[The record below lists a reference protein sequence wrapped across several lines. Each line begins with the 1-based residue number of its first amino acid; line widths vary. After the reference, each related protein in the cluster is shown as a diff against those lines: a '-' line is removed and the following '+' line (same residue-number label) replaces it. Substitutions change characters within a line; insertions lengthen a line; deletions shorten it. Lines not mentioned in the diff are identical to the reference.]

1 MAKLDL
7 LEKKSI
13 IGMIHTLALPGT
25 MDYCGDMTKVIDRAL
40 ADLHAMQNAGVDA
53 VIVENFCDHPAGT
66 KLEPEQMAA
75 LTAVATVV
83 AREATIPVGIDA
95 AFCDPMASL
104 AIAVAVGATFIRVP
118 VFVDTVVTSDGIVK
132 PCARELQRYRKLL
145 GAENIALLCDIQT
158 KHTFMLSSAISIE
171 ESALMATECGAD
183 ALIITGAHTGSASPL
198 ETIRLLKD
206 NHLDDAGRMLF
217 ENNPLTTVCSLVCN
231 HENQCEG
238 HCIRNRMPSHDP
250 VHFSIIEDYIS
261 TTYANKMT
269 SGPAPKNG
277 MKAAV
282 VGSGPAGLTVAVLLA
297 RWGYDVTIFDA
308 RDKIGGVMRYGI
320 PNYRL
325 PDSVLDDFQYRH
337 LELKGIHV
345 RPNTAIGKTITIDDL
360 FRDGYKSVFIG
371 AGLWKANAMHIK
383 GETLGNAAF
392 GIDYLANSKAFQL
405 GDDIAVIGVGNSA
418 MDCAR
423 TAIRNGAR
431 HVTCYARR
439 DEECISA
446 SEHEVRYAKLE
457 GVGFRFCKAPV
468 EIRENG
474 IICRDTVKGEDGKFT
489 QIEGS
494 ETFYPHTG
502 VIVSV
507 SQGSESNL
515 VKTTTGIETNQ
526 KGLLTVSEDGSTTRE
541 GVFAGGDA
549 VMGARTVV
557 EAVAVA
563 KKVAESMDAYM
574 KSLPAEEVADPYANI
589 PVFQTPTSDV
599 LAKQEI

>member
-1 MAKLDL
+1 MALHVLDEANRCL
-7 LEKKSI
+7 GCKKPLCQQ
-13 IGMIHTLALPGT
+13 GCPIHTN
-25 MDYCGDMTKVIDRAL
+25 I
-40 ADLHAMQNAGVDA
+40 
-53 VIVENFCDHPAGT
+53 
-66 KLEPEQMAA
+66 PE
-75 LTAVATVV
+75 V
-83 AREATIPVGIDA
+83 
-95 AFCDPMASL
+95 
-104 AIAVAVGATFIRVP
+104 
-118 VFVDTVVTSDGIVK
+118 
-132 PCARELQRYRKLL
+132 
-145 GAENIALLCDIQT
+145 
-158 KHTFMLSSAISIE
+158 
-171 ESALMATECGAD
+171 
-183 ALIITGAHTGSASPL
+183 
-198 ETIRLLKD
+198 IRLLKANQMD
-206 NHLDDAGRMLF
+206 EAGRMLF
-217 ENNPLTTVCSLVCN
+217 ENNPLTTVCALVCN

-238 HCIRNRMPSHDP
+238 HCVRNRMPSHDP

-261 TTYANKMT
+261 TTYA
-269 SGPAPKNG
+269 
-277 MKAAV
+277 
-282 VGSGPAGLTVAVLLA
+282 
-297 RWGYDVTIFDA
+297 IFDA

-337 LELKGIHV
+337 LELKGIKV
-345 RPNTAIGKTITIDDL
+345 RPNTTIGKTITIDDL

-383 GETLGNAAF
+383 GETLGNVAF
-392 GIDYLANSKAFQL
+392 GIDYLANSKAFRL
-405 GDDIAVIGVGNSA
+405 GSDVAVIGVGNSA

-439 DEECISA
+439 DESCISA
-446 SEHEVRYAKLE
+446 SEYEVSYAKLE

-474 IICRDTVKGEDGKFT
+474 LICRDTVKGEDGRFT
-489 QIEGS
+489 QVEGS
-494 ETFYPHTG
+494 EIFYPHTG

-515 VKTTTGIETNQ
+515 VKTTTGIATNQ

-563 KKVAESMDAYM
+563 KKVAESMDVYM

>member
-1 MAKLDL
+1 MALHVLDEANRCL
-7 LEKKSI
+7 GCKKPMCQE
-13 IGMIHTLALPGT
+13 GCPIHTN
-25 MDYCGDMTKVIDRAL
+25 I
-40 ADLHAMQNAGVDA
+40 
-53 VIVENFCDHPAGT
+53 
-66 KLEPEQMAA
+66 PE
-75 LTAVATVV
+75 V
-83 AREATIPVGIDA
+83 
-95 AFCDPMASL
+95 
-104 AIAVAVGATFIRVP
+104 
-118 VFVDTVVTSDGIVK
+118 
-132 PCARELQRYRKLL
+132 
-145 GAENIALLCDIQT
+145 
-158 KHTFMLSSAISIE
+158 
-171 ESALMATECGAD
+171 
-183 ALIITGAHTGSASPL
+183 
-198 ETIRLLKD
+198 IRLLKA
-206 NHLDDAGRMLF
+206 NQMDDAGRMLF

-231 HENQCEG
+231 HEKQCEG

-269 SGPAPKNG
+269 AGPAPKNG

-282 VGSGPAGLTVAVLLA
+282 VGSGPAGLTIAVLLA

-337 LELKGIHV
+337 LELKGIKV
-345 RPNTAIGKTITIDDL
+345 RPNTTIGKTITIDDL

-371 AGLWKANAMHIK
+371 AGLWKAN
-383 GETLGNAAF
+383 
-392 GIDYLANSKAFQL
+392 
-405 GDDIAVIGVGNSA
+405 SA

-439 DEECISA
+439 DESCISA
-446 SEHEVRYAKLE
+446 SEYEVSYAKLE

-474 IICRDTVKGEDGKFT
+474 LICRDTVKGEDGKFT
-489 QIEGS
+489 QVEGS

-526 KGLLTVSEDGSTTRE
+526 KGLLSVSEDGRTTRE

-563 KKVAESMDAYM
+563 KKVAVAMDEYM
-574 KSLPAEEVADPYANI
+574 KSLPADTAADPYADI

-599 LAKQEI
+599 LGKQQL